1 LLGSSGDDALFGNR
15 GADNL
20 NGGDGN
26 DSLYGGK
33 GDDLLTGGLGIDTLT
48 GGLGLDKFLLST
60 NSGTDTIA
68 DFEVGKD
75 LLVLGNGL
83 SFSQLAIV
91 QDSDATLIRIA
102 QTGEILARIS
112 GVSAIRISAVNFGL
126 I

>member
-1 LLGSSGDDALFGNR
+1 
-15 GADNL
+15 L

-26 DSLYGGK
+26 DILLGGK
-33 GDDLLTGGLGIDTLT
+33 GNDLLIGGLGIDTLT
-48 GGLGLDKFLLST
+48 GGADNEKFLLST

-68 DFEVGKD
+68 DFEIGKD

-91 QDSDATLIRIA
+91 QNSDATLIRIA

-112 GVSAIRISAVNFGL
+112 GVSASSISAVNFGL